1 MIGVCSGFV
10 SRSPR
15 SEESQMRSIR
25 TATMFGGASLLL
37 ILIAIVVSGSR
48 SHPDQGAAP
57 TVLSLLACGLGI
69 VSAMTFLTI
78 PVPGSRRS
86 MQLAAA
92 RVGSEGGG
100 VLPVTLTARALR
112 RTRWITGEFTKAEGG
127 RYARSGSGVRQSGVP
142 VAR

>member
-1 MIGVCSGFV
+1 
-10 SRSPR
+10 
-15 SEESQMRSIR
+15 MRSIR

-92 RVGSEGGG
+92 LVGGG
-100 VLPVTLTARALR
+100 ALVLLVIELLTIGESRGGADIGQGLVRLIAIGALLAGVLVGWGARGRPGLTAGGGTTSAL
-112 RTRWITGEFTKAEGG
+112 
-127 RYARSGSGVRQSGVP
+127 
-142 VAR
+142 

>member
-78 PVPGSRRS
+78 PVPGPRRS

-92 RVGSEGGG
+92 LVGGADIGQGLVRLIAIGALLAGVLVGWGARGRPGLTAGGG
-100 VLPVTLTARALR
+100 TTSAL
-112 RTRWITGEFTKAEGG
+112 
-127 RYARSGSGVRQSGVP
+127 
-142 VAR
+142 